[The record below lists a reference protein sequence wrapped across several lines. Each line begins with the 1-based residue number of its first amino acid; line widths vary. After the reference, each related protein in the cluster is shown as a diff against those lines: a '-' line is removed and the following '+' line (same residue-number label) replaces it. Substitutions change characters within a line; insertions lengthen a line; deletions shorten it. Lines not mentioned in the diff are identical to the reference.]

1 MNKKTIIR
9 LFSVVA
15 VALMGIGCQ
24 ADYFNET
31 YLPGYENDGTI
42 TNVRDLEF
50 TLTGDDYAA
59 IAKNAMNKSLAEAE
73 GEAAVEALAA
83 IGKNKYFAAADEA
96 ALYVPA
102 YINALYPTL
111 DSNSTAL
118 VTYTMAVD
126 VPTDVVFMN
135 NATEYTLTEDD
146 YKVIWGSEED
156 YANALTPKTMNKLA
170 GALPVS
176 DDARVG
182 EYMVVTYNYSSEEP
196 VVEVP
201 ETPENPDTPDTP
213 EQPTYTSV
221 LGSAA
226 VDDVVEVNGYISA
239 VSTQGPILTD
249 ASGSVLLYRTQD
261 LAVGDEVTVSGT
273 IDVYNNGL
281 QIGTD
286 GISIEK
292 TGTTTVT
299 YPEPMVID
307 GAKADELLTSHTG
320 EGFTFCAQYA
330 KMAGNVSVSTSSD
343 GTKTYYNV
351 AIPDA
356 TAATGSIYGIT
367 EELAAQLEDGKDCT
381 LYGYFIS
388 ISRSGGNPKFVNIVV
403 VSINEA
409 PASDVTNNYTS
420 VLGTAAVD
428 DVVEVNGYISAVS
441 TQGPILTDASGSV
454 LLYRT
459 QDLAVGDEVTVSGT
473 IDVYNNGLQIGTDGI
488 SIEKTGTTT
497 VTYPEPMVIDG
508 AKADELLTSHTG
520 EGFTFCAQYAKMAGN
535 VSVSTSSDGTKT
547 YYNVAIPDATAA
559 TGSIYGITEELAAQ
573 LEDGKDCTLYGYFIS
588 ISRSGGNP
596 KFVNIVLTSVEPAA
610 APAAKKMALKVT
622 SQKRYAY
629 FKLGDSGKYQ
639 ATDIVAIQP
648 EDYTAMGQSYG
659 SFTDPTQDTYIP
671 LFLAETYP
679 YAMADDKIYVGYR
692 CYANKETTSRVDEY
706 VFNGTWTKTE
716 YFTSK
721 TDQFRKTAGVWAI
734 DPTLELDFTSTSS
747 AETKAFY
754 QYCVNWV
761 YDNKDVPLGAPARDN
776 EGEIISTEIVLI
788 NGAKPAGNYWVS
800 NYGNNEFYT
809 GASAYYGNMDWRP
822 SAVKSGFAAA
832 GMGELSDDEI
842 LAKLKEHTAEVFAEV
857 LGYVYPEMTTDE
869 YKKVIVK
876 VYAYGP
882 NKNYSLAF
890 DVVEKGKFKYV
901 ADSLMEL

>member
-59 IAKNAMNKSLAEAE
+59 IAKNATNKSLAEAE

-126 VPTDVVFMN
+126 VPTDVVIMN

-201 ETPENPDTPDTP
+201 ETPENPDTP

-226 VDDVVEVNGYISA
+226 VDEVVEVNGYISA

-273 IDVYNNGL
+273 MGAFNNGL

-320 EGFTFCAQYA
+320 EDFTFCAQYA
-330 KMAGNVSVSTSSD
+330 KIAGNVSVSTSSD

-367 EELAAQLEDGKDCT
+367 EELAAQLENGNDYT
-381 LYGYFIS
+381 LYGYFTS
-388 ISRSGGNPKFVNIVV
+388 ISRSV
-403 VSINEA
+403 
-409 PASDVTNNYTS
+409 
-420 VLGTAAVD
+420 
-428 DVVEVNGYISAVS
+428 
-441 TQGPILTDASGSV
+441 
-454 LLYRT
+454 
-459 QDLAVGDEVTVSGT
+459 
-473 IDVYNNGLQIGTDGI
+473 
-488 SIEKTGTTT
+488 
-497 VTYPEPMVIDG
+497 
-508 AKADELLTSHTG
+508 
-520 EGFTFCAQYAKMAGN
+520 
-535 VSVSTSSDGTKT
+535 
-547 YYNVAIPDATAA
+547 
-559 TGSIYGITEELAAQ
+559 
-573 LEDGKDCTLYGYFIS
+573 
-588 ISRSGGNP
+588 GNP

>member
-1 MNKKTIIR
+1 
-9 LFSVVA
+9 
-15 VALMGIGCQ
+15 
-24 ADYFNET
+24 
-31 YLPGYENDGTI
+31 
-42 TNVRDLEF
+42 
-50 TLTGDDYAA
+50 
-59 IAKNAMNKSLAEAE
+59 
-73 GEAAVEALAA
+73 
-83 IGKNKYFAAADEA
+83 
-96 ALYVPA
+96 
-102 YINALYPTL
+102 
-111 DSNSTAL
+111 
-118 VTYTMAVD
+118 
-126 VPTDVVFMN
+126 
-135 NATEYTLTEDD
+135 
-146 YKVIWGSEED
+146 
-156 YANALTPKTMNKLA
+156 
-170 GALPVS
+170 
-176 DDARVG
+176 
-182 EYMVVTYNYSSEEP
+182 
-196 VVEVP
+196 
-201 ETPENPDTPDTP
+201 
-213 EQPTYTSV
+213 
-221 LGSAA
+221 
-226 VDDVVEVNGYISA
+226 
-239 VSTQGPILTD
+239 
-249 ASGSVLLYRTQD
+249 
-261 LAVGDEVTVSGT
+261 
-273 IDVYNNGL
+273 
-281 QIGTD
+281 
-286 GISIEK
+286 
-292 TGTTTVT
+292 
-299 YPEPMVID
+299 
-307 GAKADELLTSHTG
+307 
-320 EGFTFCAQYA
+320 
-330 KMAGNVSVSTSSD
+330 
-343 GTKTYYNV
+343 
-351 AIPDA
+351 
-356 TAATGSIYGIT
+356 
-367 EELAAQLEDGKDCT
+367 
-381 LYGYFIS
+381 
-388 ISRSGGNPKFVNIVV
+388 
-403 VSINEA
+403 
-409 PASDVTNNYTS
+409 
-420 VLGTAAVD
+420 
-428 DVVEVNGYISAVS
+428 
-441 TQGPILTDASGSV
+441 
-454 LLYRT
+454 
-459 QDLAVGDEVTVSGT
+459 
-473 IDVYNNGLQIGTDGI
+473 
-488 SIEKTGTTT
+488 
-497 VTYPEPMVIDG
+497 
-508 AKADELLTSHTG
+508 
-520 EGFTFCAQYAKMAGN
+520 
-535 VSVSTSSDGTKT
+535 
-547 YYNVAIPDATAA
+547 
-559 TGSIYGITEELAAQ
+559 AQ